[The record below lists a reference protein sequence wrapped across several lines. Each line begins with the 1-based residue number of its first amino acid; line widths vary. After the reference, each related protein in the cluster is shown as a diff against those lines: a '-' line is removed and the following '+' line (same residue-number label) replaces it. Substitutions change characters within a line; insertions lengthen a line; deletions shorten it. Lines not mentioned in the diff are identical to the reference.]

1 MEKKIKKRLKFKP
14 KINIKRKNLNQI
26 DILLILGGLIL
37 AIMSYITF
45 GKEITFALILG
56 LAFIYGIIYVLRKL
70 QNRKHGKIMIRV
82 LLIGILTLVITAMA
96 GSIMFFTYIKLT
108 ADEKFVE
115 SKLDTTETSIIYDKD
130 GNVIKKIGAERR
142 EKVTYDQLP
151 QVLVDAVVA
160 TEDSRFFI
168 HNGFDAPRF
177 LKASLGQVIG
187 RRGAGGA
194 STLSMQVVKNTFTN
208 AKADRGL
215 KGIVRKFSDI
225 YLEIFKLEKK
235 YTKVAIL
242 EYYVNNHYLGGNI
255 YGVQEASK
263 AYFNKDVKDLTLSEA
278 AVIAGMFKSPSYYAP
293 IRNPKN
299 ATLRRSQV
307 LYLMERHGYITSA
320 ERNTSRI
327 TNIKWIRD
335 Y

>member
-37 AIMSYITF
+37 TIMSYITF

-82 LLIGILTLVITAMA
+82 LLIGVLTLVITTMA

-168 HNGFDAPRF
+168 HNGFDEPRF
-177 LKASLGQVIG
+177 L
-187 RRGAGGA
+187 
-194 STLSMQVVKNTFTN
+194 
-208 AKADRGL
+208 
-215 KGIVRKFSDI
+215 
-225 YLEIFKLEKK
+225 
-235 YTKVAIL
+235 
-242 EYYVNNHYLGGNI
+242 
-255 YGVQEASK
+255 
-263 AYFNKDVKDLTLSEA
+263 
-278 AVIAGMFKSPSYYAP
+278 
-293 IRNPKN
+293 
-299 ATLRRSQV
+299 
-307 LYLMERHGYITSA
+307 
-320 ERNTSRI
+320 
-327 TNIKWIRD
+327 
-335 Y
+335 

>member
-37 AIMSYITF
+37 TIMSYITF

-56 LAFIYGIIYVLRKL
+56 LAFVYGIIYVLRKL

-82 LLIGILTLVITAMA
+82 LLIGILTLVITTMA

-208 AKADRGL
+208 AK
-215 KGIVRKFSDI
+215 
-225 YLEIFKLEKK
+225 K

-278 AVIAGMFKSPSYYAP
+278 AIIAGMFKSPSYYAP

-299 ATLRRSQV
+299 ATLRQKEK
-307 LYLMERHGYITSA
+307 LLMKYQ
-320 ERNTSRI
+320 
-327 TNIKWIRD
+327 
-335 Y
+335 